1 MARRPIIFIAITLA
15 SMSAA
20 SMAASQPEQSRII
33 GTVIDTSGG
42 ALPGVTV
49 TITGTA
55 VAPTPVITD
64 GAGRYLTPWVPP
76 GTYKISFVLS
86 GFETRTANG
95 VTVRAG
101 ETFVLDQQL
110 ALAQFSETVEV
121 KAPALPPPA
130 PPKPPPPP
138 RPRMKPAPELLAS
151 VCGPRQAPDFSLA
164 RAHVVS
170 HRDDPGRQLLGPG
183 DVLRLDSGSSQG
195 LSVGENFVIR
205 RRLQTGDLF
214 ASKKFQTFAD
224 QTVGLVQIVDVE
236 PGWSAALV
244 VYACAE
250 IMAGDTIE
258 PYVAQP
264 ASFAVA
270 DGKPRY
276 DTPARIAF
284 GDSGRNAAAGG
295 EMMVIDR
302 GLMQGV
308 QRGQRLTIFRRRSGV
323 DLPVTIGEGL
333 ILAVRPDSATIFIDR
348 STDAVMVGDFVAL
361 HR

>member
-1 MARRPIIFIAITLA
+1 MARRIILSVLMTAATLL
-15 SMSAA
+15 SAA
-20 SMAASQPEQSRII
+20 TVSAQPEQSRII

-49 TITGTA
+49 TITGAA

-76 GTYKISFVLS
+76 GTYHLSFVLS
-86 GFETRTANG
+86 GFETRTSTG
-95 VTVRAG
+95 VRVGAGQTV
-101 ETFVLDQQL
+101 VLDQQL
-110 ALAQFSETVEV
+110 TLAQFSETVEV

-130 PPKPPPPP
+130 PPKPVAPP

-164 RAHVVS
+164 RAHVMS

-183 DVLRLDSGSSQG
+183 DVLRLDSGGEQG
-195 LSVGENFVIR
+195 INVGENFVIR
-205 RRLQTGDLF
+205 RRLQTGDMF
-214 ASKKFQTFAD
+214 AAKKFQTFAD
-224 QTVGLVQIVDVE
+224 QTVGLVQIVEVQ
-236 PGWSAALV
+236 PAWSAALV

-250 IMAGDTIE
+250 IMAGDSIE

-270 DGKPRY
+270 DGTPHF

-284 GDSGRNAAAGG
+284 GDSGRTAASGG

-308 QRGQRLTIFRRRSGV
+308 QRGQRLTIFRRRAGI